1 MNTPEIPIDISLDSQ
16 FRDYLMPAIAG
27 QYSCI
32 YSSAKSIDYLG
43 RLKFN
48 QLAILNLIRQLR
60 KDNHLDLAELQ
71 ERLNSFDLENSFAT
85 NAMAHIGAHILQK
98 ADPRDRQHGLVT
110 AALKVAEDDQFS
122 ALLRWVAKRQANW
135 EEKLS
140 DNMDLKEEALS
151 LNQFVLETFKELQ
164 DPRKSVTEIVY
175 EYSSVIAVGGVTSLI
190 GMFALNPILAF
201 SAGAASGL
209 LAKLASRQDS
219 PNSIP
224 FINPRS
230 RYLGALDLTL
240 NDVIPAEK
248 VDGRLKDIWS

>member
-1 MNTPEIPIDISLDSQ
+1 
-16 FRDYLMPAIAG
+16 MPAIAG